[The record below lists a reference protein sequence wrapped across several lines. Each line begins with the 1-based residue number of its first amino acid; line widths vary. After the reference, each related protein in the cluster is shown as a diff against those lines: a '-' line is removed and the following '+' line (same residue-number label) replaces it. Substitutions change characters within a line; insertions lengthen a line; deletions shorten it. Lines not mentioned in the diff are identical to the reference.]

1 MLKTVFFGSPEF
13 AAVILEKLSAY
24 SKPIC
29 VVTPP
34 LKAKGRGQIIK
45 KNPVQLVAES
55 KNISVFNTDNIN
67 TPEFIEKLKALEAD
81 LFLVVAFGQ
90 LFKKGVLELPKI
102 ACLNVHA
109 SLLPR
114 WRGAAPIQYALLN
127 GDTKTGVS
135 IQKMVLKLDA
145 GDVLHSKEI
154 SLTGVETTDT
164 LTQALS
170 VLGGEALVE
179 AIQKIESKKYSF
191 NPQNESEVT
200 FSPKIQKEDA
210 KLDFN
215 QSAIKLE
222 RRIRALQP
230 WPVTYGL
237 LGKDKLKIFK
247 ALVEQGHGEV
257 GQEEIGKVST
267 DHKTY
272 LKIQCGEGVLSL
284 KEIQL
289 ENKKRLNII
298 DFLNAYRG
306 NFPYTRVEL

>member
-1 MLKTVFFGSPEF
+1 MLKSVFFGSPEF
-13 AAVILEKLSAY
+13 AATILEKLSSY

-34 LKAKGRGQIIK
+34 LKAKGRGQIVE
-45 KNPVQLVAES
+45 KNPVQLMAES
-55 KNISVFNTDNIN
+55 KNIAVLNTDNIN
-67 TPEFIEKLKALEAD
+67 TPEFIEKLKALDAD

-90 LFKKGVLELPKI
+90 LFKANVLALPKI

-114 WRGAAPIQYALLN
+114 WRGAAPIQYSLLN
-127 GDTKTGVS
+127 GDSKTGVS

-145 GDVLHSKEI
+145 GDVLHSKEMPLKG
-154 SLTGVETTDT
+154 SETTET

-170 VLGGEALVE
+170 MLGGEALVE

-191 NPQNESEVT
+191 TPQKESEVT

-215 QSAIKLE
+215 LPAIKLE
-222 RRIRALQP
+222 QKIRALQP
-230 WPVTYGL
+230 WPVAYGL
-237 LGKDKLKIFK
+237 FGKEKFKIYK
-247 ALVEQGHGEV
+247 AIVEQSQGDV
-257 GQEEIGKVST
+257 GKITT